1 MSPDIAA
8 IRPNQSKKTS
18 RNGENFSPIKA
29 GTKYGCQSSV
39 DLEIR
44 WGITV
49 GTIPSASKN
58 YANLGKLRHW
68 WRSKYENSD
77 QRTLLLGAILKIS
90 RIYIINELD
99 SVSFDRSSSPLWWSR
114 YQAECVWYEDNDKQ
128 KESGKSEHLLLIWTK
143 SRRSL
148 SRVHKLESNC
158 NSINGPWRLK
168 MSTKEAAMMSFPAR
182 FQKRSAILTH
192 RLIACLMSIF
202 ILDWFP

>member
-1 MSPDIAA
+1 ME
-8 IRPNQSKKTS
+8 
-18 RNGENFSPIKA
+18 RNSLRKA

-58 YANLGKLRHW
+58 YAFLGKLRHW
-68 WRSKYENSD
+68 WRSKYENFD
-77 QRTLLLGAILKIS
+77 QRTLLLGAILKTT
-90 RIYIINELD
+90 RILLNALE
-99 SVSFDRSSSPLWWSR
+99 SVSCDRSSSPLWLSR
-114 YQAECVWYEDNDKQ
+114 CYAECVWYEDNDKQ
-128 KESGKSEHLLLIWTK
+128 KDSGKSEHLLLKWTK
-143 SRRSL
+143 SRRNL

-168 MSTKEAAMMSFPAR
+168 MSTKEADMMSFPAR
-182 FQKRSAILTH
+182 FQKRSAILT
-192 RLIACLMSIF
+192 RKLIACLMFIF